1 MFLYHFRLTFLPN
14 LCIICFFRPK
24 HHSQASIF
32 MLRTHYWGKEREE
45 KKQNVRRDPNPRPQ
59 ELCSAVLQLLPFLT
73 LILNHFSIRSKVL
86 FEKKLLLV
94 DLFSVQSVSRTS
106 KEAAPDEPNSG
117 PKKLV
122 SGPSETVDDFL
133 DRLNRARPVF
143 DLLHGPDP
151 AAAASLGRNE
161 PTFQIE
167 LSKGVASFFG
177 WKELCWGRLEK
188 SPCKESPHKKSNNEI
203 SPNRKSPKLKKSKV
217 KKTLRTFRLSDFSC

>member
-1 MFLYHFRLTFLPN
+1 M
-14 LCIICFFRPK
+14 
-24 HHSQASIF
+24 
-32 MLRTHYWGKEREE
+32 
-45 KKQNVRRDPNPRPQ
+45 
-59 ELCSAVLQLLPFLT
+59 CSTAVLQLLPPFLT

-94 DLFSVQSVSRTS
+94 DLFSVQSISRTS

-167 LSKGVASFFG
+167 LSKGVASFFLTG
-177 WKELCWGRLEK
+177 RSFAGRLEK
-188 SPCKESPHKKSNNEI
+188 SPYKESPHKKSNNEI
-203 SPNRKSPKLKKSKV
+203 SPNRKSPKLKNPKLRRLKGLSDC
-217 KKTLRTFRLSDFSC
+217 RTFLVRTF